1 MKLETLSNIISNLW
15 HENDVDEIRVQ
26 LRLNKSQFRHDV
38 ITYDVALVCRDISI
52 SDEDDR
58 KHIINDTLLTGV
70 TRLVKSKYGIKYDPQ
85 IIDVRISPSNIDHRV
100 MDVDA
105 TLGTLGGTLII

>member
-1 MKLETLSNIISNLW
+1 MKLEMLSNIINDLW

-26 LRLNKSQFRHDV
+26 LRLNKSQFRHDAM
-38 ITYDVALVCRDISI
+38 TYDVVLICRDISA

-58 KHIINDTLLTGV
+58 KHIINNALLTGV
-70 TRLVKSKYGIKYDPQ
+70 TRLAKLKYGIKYDLQ
-85 IIDVRISPSNIDHRV
+85 IIGVRISPSYIDHRV
-100 MDVDA
+100 MEVDA